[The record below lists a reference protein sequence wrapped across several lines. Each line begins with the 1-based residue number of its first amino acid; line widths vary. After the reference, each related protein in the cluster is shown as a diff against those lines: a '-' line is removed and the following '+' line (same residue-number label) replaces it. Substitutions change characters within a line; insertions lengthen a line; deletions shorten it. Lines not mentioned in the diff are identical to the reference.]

1 MRKIIYLLFCSLL
14 IFAMLSQNAHAEN
27 KPISFCISGGV
38 ETNLDSLF
46 DATYWMAGATLDINL
61 SALPL
66 MISPECHIVVY
77 GFEFEYFR
85 IVPAVVLNYKISSL
99 FVGAGIT
106 KWWWLGSEAE
116 WFDPS
121 DLLLK
126 VNAGYKGNRIR
137 LSAFIITP
145 FDHLFGRYYNR
156 VGATLG
162 FGF

>member
-1 MRKIIYLLFCSLL
+1 MKKIIYLLFCGLL
-14 IFAMLSQNAHAEN
+14 IFAMSGQNANAEN
-27 KPISFCISGGV
+27 KPISFYISGGV

-46 DATYWMAGATLDINL
+46 DPTYWMAGAALDINL

-77 GFEFEYFR
+77 GFEFDFFR
-85 IVPAVVLNYKISSL
+85 LMPAVVLNYKVSSF

-116 WFDPS
+116 GFDSS
-121 DLLLK
+121 DFLLK
-126 VNAGYKGNRIR
+126 INAGYKGNRIR
-137 LSAFIITP
+137 LSAFIVTP
-145 FDHLFGRYYNR
+145 FDHLFGRYYNK
-156 VGATLG
+156 VGATFG